1 MLQIRLALGMSIQV
15 RVQNLL
21 VQIEAESFRLC
32 RVESHP
38 AFKSWA
44 SREPKL
50 SEGLASVRKFWQI
63 FCDDVSQDDPL
74 VPQYIDQVEKTTSD
88 ISRSIDQMYQALGF
102 DEPGTIR
109 TPN

>member
-1 MLQIRLALGMSIQV
+1 MSIQV

-38 AFKSWA
+38 AFKSWV

-74 VPQYIDQVEKTTSD
+74 VPQYIDQVEKTTTD

-102 DEPGTIR
+102 DESLVVHN
-109 TPN
+109 PN

>member
-1 MLQIRLALGMSIQV
+1 MSIQI
-15 RVQNLL
+15 RIKNLL

-38 AFKSWA
+38 AFKSWL

-50 SEGLASVRKFWQI
+50 SEGLVSVRKLWKI
-63 FCDDVSQDDPL
+63 FCDDVSHNDPL

-102 DEPGTIR
+102 EQPSSTRI
-109 TPN
+109 PN

>member
-1 MLQIRLALGMSIQV
+1 MSIQI
-15 RVQNLL
+15 RIKNLL

-38 AFKSWA
+38 AFKSWV

-63 FCDDVSQDDPL
+63 FCEYVSHDDPL

-102 DEPGTIR
+102 EQPSSTR
-109 TPN
+109 NPN

>member
-1 MLQIRLALGMSIQV
+1 MSIQI
-15 RVQNLL
+15 RIKNLL

-38 AFKSWA
+38 AFKSWLT
-44 SREPKL
+44 REPKL
-50 SEGLASVRKFWQI
+50 SEGLVSVRKLWKI
-63 FCDDVSQDDPL
+63 FCDDVSHDDPL

-102 DEPGTIR
+102 EQPSSTR
-109 TPN
+109 NPN

>member
-1 MLQIRLALGMSIQV
+1 MSVQV

-21 VQIEAESFRLC
+21 VQIEVESFRLC

-38 AFKSWA
+38 AFKSWV

-74 VPQYIDQVEKTTSD
+74 VPQYIDQVEKTTTD

-102 DEPGTIR
+102 DESLVVHN
-109 TPN
+109 PN